1 MESIL
6 ITGGAGFIGSHL
18 VDALIDKGYDVHIID
33 DLSMGKEKNINPRST
48 FHKIQIQDKRVEEIF
63 KKINFI
69 YVFHLAAQADV
80 RRSCSDP
87 MYDANS
93 NIMGT
98 LNILSLSRKYGLE
111 KFIFSSSGGVIYGDV
126 KTAAT
131 ETSPAQPISPYGISK
146 FSDELYIIFFRKFF
160 PYTILRYANVY
171 GERQD
176 PSGEAGVVSIFTKNM
191 LNREPC
197 TLYGYGKP
205 QRDYVY
211 VRDVVKANI
220 LSLQR
225 GDNEILNIG
234 TGVATTVEELYS
246 HLQKITDYDITPV
259 YKLLREGELKSN
271 YLCIK
276 KAKNILGWEP
286 SIQLQEGLKKVV
298 KWLRL
303 DDK

>member
-98 LNILSLSRKYGLE
+98 LNILSLSRKYGLK

-191 LNREPC
+191 LNGEPC

-205 QRDYVY
+205 QRDYIY

-246 HLQKITDYDITPV
+246 HLQKITDYDIAPV
-259 YKLLREGELKSN
+259 YKPLREGELKSN

-276 KAKNILGWEP
+276 NAKNVLGWEP
-286 SIQLQEGLKKVV
+286 SIQLQEGLKKVA
-298 KWLRL
+298 KWLRVN
-303 DDK
+303 DK